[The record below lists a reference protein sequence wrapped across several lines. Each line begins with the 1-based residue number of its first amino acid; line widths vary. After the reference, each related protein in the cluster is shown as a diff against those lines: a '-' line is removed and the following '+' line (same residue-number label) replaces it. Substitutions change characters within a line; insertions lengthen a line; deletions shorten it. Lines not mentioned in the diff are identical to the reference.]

1 MLKFS
6 NHLKFVI
13 CGLIGGTF
21 HCIKFCFGEMPE
33 KIKNHVVTLENYQC
47 YQKATSGSAG
57 YDLFVRVLTE
67 TYLTVSKKLV
77 SKIHSRSTLLIC
89 SIETEAGVV
98 DSHYRG
104 NIKFV
109 LHNLSNKKVKFR
121 IGDKIALV
129 IFGKNAVPIL
139 EDVEEFCD
147 TTERV

>member
-1 MLKFS
+1 MLPKS
-6 NHLKFVI
+6 
-13 CGLIGGTF
+13 
-21 HCIKFCFGEMPE
+21 
-33 KIKNHVVTLENYQC
+33 
-47 YQKATSGSAG
+47 YQKATSGSPG

-67 TYLTVSKKLV
+67 TCLTVSKKLV
-77 SKIHSRSTLLIC
+77 AKIRSRSTLLIR
-89 SIETEAGVV
+89 SIEREAGVV